1 MAEERRRFIRVSAK
15 VLTFYKIV
23 STGKVRRVL
32 TSNIGGGGLS
42 FGTETLLEPGT
53 RLEVEMKLP
62 DREGPIMFTADV
74 VWSRLI
80 EGATGPLQ
88 DTTAETGVRIVTID
102 PKDQK
107 FLLQY
112 AVVNAPPPEHV

>member
-1 MAEERRRFIRVSAK
+1 MKNEYSIVRQDQFIQATRNSG
-15 VLTFYKIV
+15 YK
-23 STGKVRRVL
+23 
-32 TSNIGGGGLS
+32 
-42 FGTETLLEPGT
+42 GTESALAELIDNAIQAQATNVTIELVAV
-53 RLEVEMKLP
+53 EVEMKLP